1 MGKCPNTSSARRELT
16 IPITTDKVVTL
27 FTSVKKAKKVTTTL
41 VCEMVRNDPKTG
53 EEMTTIAWFK
63 SDTHTLINRDDTEET
78 YDDMKEKMLES
89 LAKFQKRVSGWR
101 FLKINMLDIYIG
113 EFQPLKGKG
122 RTPLPEKLKHKKA
135 LINMKI
141 RMICVLNGQ

>member
-1 MGKCPNTSSARRELT
+1 MGKCPNTSSDLT
-16 IPITTDKVVTL
+16 IPIMTDKVVSL
-27 FTSVKKAKKVTTTL
+27 FNSVKKAKKVTTTL

-113 EFQPLKGKG
+113 EFQPRK
-122 RTPLPEKLKHKKA
+122 EKDVHRFPKNLNTRKHSST
-135 LINMKI
+135 
-141 RMICVLNGQ
+141 